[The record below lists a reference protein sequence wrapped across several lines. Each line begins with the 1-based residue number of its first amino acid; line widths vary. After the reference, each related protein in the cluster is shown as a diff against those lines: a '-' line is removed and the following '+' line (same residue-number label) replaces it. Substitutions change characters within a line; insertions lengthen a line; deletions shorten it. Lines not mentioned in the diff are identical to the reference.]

1 MGLFR
6 AIKEFFEFRRALK
19 SQSEETEEREVRY
32 LSLSCEA
39 LALLPDDELFSAAV
53 VRTEHLVDEFDEVED
68 GLKAL
73 NESQKI
79 LYSLNWLEIE
89 VNNGGLCQ
97 FFVNS
102 SRAVAPFVSEYMT
115 AVGAEEHRRLFDGF
129 IGRTGI
135 DLCDLSSFD
144 VEETEEFESRYQ
156 RYPFDEYD
164 DAYYEMEPMETYLT
178 QYVRAHVEDF

>member
-6 AIKEFFEFRRALK
+6 AIKELFEFRRTLK
-19 SQSEETEEREVRY
+19 RSIEEEAEREAHY

-39 LALLPDDELFSAAV
+39 LAELPDDELFSAAV
-53 VRTEHLVDEFDEVED
+53 ARTEHLVDEFEEIED

-79 LYSLNWLEIE
+79 FYSLNWLEVE

-102 SRAVAPFVSEYMT
+102 SRAVAPFVSGYMAT
-115 AVGAEEHRRLFDGF
+115 VGAEEHRRLFDGF

-144 VEETEEFESRYQ
+144 VEEVEEFENRYQ

-164 DAYYEMEPMETYLT
+164 DAYYEMEPIQTYLT
-178 QYVRAHVEDF
+178 QYVRAHVENF